1 MNKDHITLEL
11 DKVIRMLE
19 KRCMSAL
26 GKTLASELTPATT
39 LDNAKALVLQTED
52 AYTLISRFGSPS
64 FDGVKNVAHSLARAN
79 AGGMLTMREL
89 LDISSVLKCVHNVLD
104 WRSHCENMNNSLD
117 RYFEVLT
124 DLPSLERK
132 ISSSILSE
140 DEMHDNASPELFR
153 IRRKIISAENK
164 VRDKLDSIIR
174 SDATK
179 GCLQEAVVTI
189 RNGRYVVPVKAE
201 FRSHVSGLIHDTS
214 SSGSTVFI
222 EPMGVVEANNEIR
235 VLHSAEKEEIERIL
249 FVLSAECAENANA
262 IKYSVGLL
270 AHLDL
275 IFAKAK
281 LAFDMKASTPILNG
295 DGVIDLKKA
304 RHPLLDKKTVVPVD
318 IMIGSDYKVLVITG
332 PNTGGKTVSIKTL
345 GLICLM
351 AACGLMIPCADN
363 SQVAVFGSVL
373 ADIGDEQSIEQ
384 SLSTFSSHIKNIT
397 SILRKTDDNTLVLL
411 DELCSGTDPVE
422 GAALATSILEKLK
435 SCGAVVAATTHYAE
449 LKTYAIDT
457 DNVENACC
465 EFDVATLAPT
475 YRLLIG
481 VPGKSNA
488 FAISKRLGVPP
499 DIIEYATTLV
509 DTESN
514 RFEHIVDELEK
525 SRKNYEERY
534 EQIESAL
541 ADALA
546 EKEKAEQLNE
556 KLKAEY
562 DRKIDEANQM
572 ARAIADDARAK
583 ANALIDE
590 LEKLKKNKNADIS
603 QVRAAAKA
611 GFKEIDK
618 VGSSKTHD
626 DGYTLP
632 RPLKIGDDILLRDI
646 NRQAVVLSEVDQSNN
661 VQVQAGIVK
670 MKVPLSNIKLI
681 EQKKAEVPY
690 AKHSFKGA
698 GKDGK
703 THKRATMELDIR
715 GMMVDEGVIE
725 LDRFIDGAVLNKIG
739 SFSII
744 HGKGTG
750 ALRAGVHKY
759 LKTNKFVKSFRLGVF
774 GEGEAGVTIVELK

>member
-19 KRCMSAL
+19 KRCMSVL
-26 GKTLASELTPATT
+26 GKALASELTPATT

-174 SDATK
+174 SDASK

-201 FRSHVSGLIHDTS
+201 FRSHISGLIHDTS

-249 FVLSAECAENANA
+249 FVLSAECAENANS
-262 IKYSVGLL
+262 IKYSVELL
-270 AHLDL
+270 AQLDL
-275 IFAKAK
+275 IFSKAK
-281 LAFDMKASTPILNG
+281 LAFDMKASTPVLND

-304 RHPLLDKKTVVPVD
+304 RHPLLDQKTVVPVD
-318 IMIGSDYKVLVITG
+318 IMIGKDYKVLVITG

-397 SILRKTDDNTLVLL
+397 SILLKTDDNTLVLL

-475 YRLLIG
+475 YKLLIG

-488 FAISKRLGVPP
+488 FAISKRLGVPI

-546 EKEKAEQLNE
+546 QKEKAEQLNE

-632 RPLKIGDDILLRDI
+632 RPLKIGDDVLLRDI

-681 EQKKAEVPY
+681 EQKKAQVPY
-690 AKHSFKGA
+690 AKHNFKGA